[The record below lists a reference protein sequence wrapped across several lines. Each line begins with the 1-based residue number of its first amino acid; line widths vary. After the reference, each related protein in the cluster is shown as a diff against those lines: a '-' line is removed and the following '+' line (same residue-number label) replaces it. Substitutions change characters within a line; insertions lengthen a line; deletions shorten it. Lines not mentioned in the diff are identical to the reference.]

1 MSARSNVCDLTEI
14 KNAVDIEEKLEKMGL
29 QLPPVPKPVGAY
41 QPFVTS
47 GKLVFLSG
55 QLSRDAAGKVLEGKV
70 GAELSLARGQEAAK
84 FAAAYALSVM
94 KHLIGFEKISRVV
107 KMTGFV
113 QAVPDFHQIPDVLN
127 AASEIFAAVFGE
139 KGTHART
146 AVGVGSLPLNAAVE
160 IDIIL
165 ELK

>member
-1 MSARSNVCDLTEI
+1 MAGFVARHAAKPSIATKKSASYISTIARRDYVYRVFERQCEI
-14 KNAVDIEEKLEKMGL
+14 GIANLEKI
-29 QLPPVPKPVGAY
+29 
-41 QPFVTS
+41 
-47 GKLVFLSG
+47 
-55 QLSRDAAGKVLEGKV
+55 
-70 GAELSLARGQEAAK
+70 
-84 FAAAYALSVM
+84 
-94 KHLIGFEKISRVV
+94 HRVV